1 MTDNNFSLGNIS
13 KVLWHT
19 CSYKVSQYNYGHSL
33 ESFDEENMIIKE
45 IVEDKDS
52 SGNITNTYPY
62 RTLNKT
68 MASDKNYAMVTLD
81 EYGNIFVRN
90 FFDSKHPE
98 GFSQKNTYFSDD
110 ISDKFM
116 MSDENDV
123 LLNYIKL
130 GYPKVTDI
138 KNLDKHYFLYFCI
151 EYKMNDGLNQ
161 NLLNYFIL
169 LDTKMIVMKT
179 RLTDIE
185 TKIKEQEDTKNKVIN
200 KQKSYLPDFR
210 FRFF

>member
-19 CSYKVSQYNYGHSL
+19 CSYKVSQYNYGHML
-33 ESFDEENMIIKE
+33 ESF
-45 IVEDKDS
+45 VEDKDS
-52 SGNITNTYPY
+52 SGNITNAYPY
-62 RTLNKT
+62 RTLNRM
-68 MASDKNYAMVTLD
+68 MASDKNYAMVTVD
-81 EYGNIFVRN
+81 NYGNIFVRN
-90 FFDSKHPE
+90 LFDSKHSE
-98 GFSQKNTYFSDD
+98 GFSQKNTYFPDD
-110 ISDKFM
+110 ISEKFM

-130 GYPKVTDI
+130 GYPELTDI
-138 KNLDKHYFLYFCI
+138 KNLNKHHILYFCI

-169 LDTKMIVMKT
+169 LETKMIAMNT

-185 TKIKEQEDTKNKVIN
+185 TKNKVIN
-200 KQKSYLPDFR
+200 NQKSYLSHFR

>member
-1 MTDNNFSLGNIS
+1 MTDNNFILGNIS

-19 CSYKVSQYNYGHSL
+19 CSYKVSQNNYGHML

-52 SGNITNTYPY
+52 SGNITNSYPY
-62 RTLNKT
+62 RTLNKI

-81 EYGNIFVRN
+81 KYGNIFVRN

-130 GYPKVTDI
+130 GCPKVTDI

-169 LDTKMIVMKT
+169 LETKMIVMKT

-185 TKIKEQEDTKNKVIN
+185 TKIKEQKGIKNKVIN
-200 KQKSYLPDFR
+200 NQNSYLPNFR

>member
-1 MTDNNFSLGNIS
+1 MTDNNFILGNIS
-13 KVLWHT
+13 KVRWHT
-19 CSYKVSQYNYGHSL
+19 SSYKVSQNNYSHML

-45 IVEDKDS
+45 IVEVKDS
-52 SGNITNTYPY
+52 SDNITNTYT
-62 RTLNKT
+62 RTLNKMMT
-68 MASDKNYAMVTLD
+68 SDKNYAMVKVD
-81 EYGNIFVRN
+81 KYGNIFVRN

-98 GFSQKNTYFSDD
+98 GFSQKNTFFSDD

-151 EYKMNDGLNQ
+151 EYKMNDGLNK

-200 KQKSYLPDFR
+200 NQKSYLPDFR